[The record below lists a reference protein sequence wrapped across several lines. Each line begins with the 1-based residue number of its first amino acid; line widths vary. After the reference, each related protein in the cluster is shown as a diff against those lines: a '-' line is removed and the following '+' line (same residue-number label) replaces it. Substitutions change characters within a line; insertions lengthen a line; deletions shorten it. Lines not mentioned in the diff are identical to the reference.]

1 MRLKMMLGEAVRSIG
16 ANISTTVAA
25 TMTVLIGMFL
35 LGLVIAFATYARSWS
50 DDVKRGLI
58 VKVFHDRDA
67 KPQHINQVRV
77 LLERDPAIREMVREI
92 EFVSAAEGLREMQR
106 QRPDLFS
113 AKLPYNPLG
122 PAWTVYPRRAED
134 VEAIANR
141 LGAKSERYPPK
152 VHKVTYGK
160 EKAKRILK
168 VANIINAIFGI
179 AVIVLLSAAAILI
192 ANTIRLSIFARR
204 REIEVMKLVGA
215 TNWFVRGPF
224 MLEGLICGLVGA
236 LLAVILLFVS
246 KEVALPSLL
255 PRLTND
261 PDVRALGFSLTS
273 LILLGIGLLLGAAG
287 SGLTLRRFLR
297 V

>member
-1 MRLKMMLGEAVRSIG
+1 MRTKMMLGEAVRSIG

-50 DDVKRGLI
+50 DDVKAGLV

-67 KPQHINQVRV
+67 TPQQVNAVRV
-77 LLERDPAIREMVREI
+77 LIEKDRRVDKNRI
-92 EFVSAAEGLREMQR
+92 EFVSAEEGLDQMRRE
-106 QRPDLFS
+106 RPDLF
-113 AKLPYNPLG
+113 KTDLPYNPLG
-122 PAWTVYPRRAED
+122 PAWTVYPTQAEYVD
-134 VEAIANR
+134 EIAAA
-141 LGAKSERYPPK
+141 LGAGTKASPYPSG
-152 VHKVTYGK
+152 VHQVTYGA

-179 AVIVLLSAAAILI
+179 AVLVLLSAAAILI

-224 MLEGLICGLVGA
+224 MLEGLICGLVGS
-236 LLAVILLFVS
+236 LVAVILLLLA
-246 KEVALPSLL
+246 KEVAVSRVGALSRAGDDVEALSFPVTAALL
-255 PRLTND
+255 
-261 PDVRALGFSLTS
+261 VLTS
-273 LILLGIGLLLGAAG
+273 LIVGAAG
-287 SGLTLRRFLR
+287 SGITLRRFLR
-297 V
+297 I